1 MLSKAYV
8 LLEAQ
13 AGKTDDALIRIKQI
27 NGVKDV
33 SLVTGPYDLIL
44 HIESEDLK
52 TLGRIVNEQI
62 QAIPGVTKTITC
74 VIIG

>member
-13 AGKTDDALIRIKQI
+13 AGKTDDALLRIRQI
-27 NGVKDV
+27 NGVRDV

-44 HIESEDLK
+44 HIEAEDLK
-52 TLGRIVNEQI
+52 ILGRIVNEQI